1 MTPMR
6 PSLRLPS
13 MRRARVADLVPTAA
27 GVVLGLLTLALQR
40 SADTATWRDVDAP
53 AVVLVLLMA
62 LPAATCRR
70 APIASA
76 VTAVAAALLAA
87 ALGYPPTSGWF
98 SALLIAAAAVY
109 LTDRRRAVALGAFI
123 LAGDVLASVAAADAA
138 GEPLSAF
145 QLVANVCVIG
155 VPLLLADLLR
165 EQRRLLA
172 QVRDQ
177 TGRLAQLRAAEA
189 GEAAARERV
198 RIARDV
204 HDVVGN
210 DLSAIAVQAAAGRML
225 VGADPDEARATFER
239 IAKMAREAL
248 AQTRAAV
255 RGMRDA
261 GHDDDAGASPGL
273 ADLDTLL
280 DAVRASGVEVRVL
293 RRPPDDA
300 LTADVQ
306 AATFRIVQE
315 ALTNVARYARPPRA
329 AVSIHLTN
337 GEAFVDVS
345 DDGARRTGPRGH
357 GSGIAGMRERAAL
370 AGGRLDAGP
379 SPDGLGWRVH
389 AVLPARTAG
398 DAGGTA
404 AR

>member
-1 MTPMR
+1 MAAMR
-6 PSLRLPS
+6 KHT
-13 MRRARVADLVPTAA
+13 DLALTAV
-27 GVVLGLLTLALQR
+27 GIVLGLVTLALQR
-40 SADTATWRDVDAP
+40 GADDATWRDVDAL
-53 AVVLVLLMA
+53 AVVLVLLMTV
-62 LPAATCRR
+62 PGATCRW
-70 APIASA
+70 APVASA
-76 VTAVAAALLAA
+76 LTALAAALAAA

-109 LTDRRRAVALGAFI
+109 LTDRRRAVALGAFA
-123 LAGDVLASVAAADAA
+123 LVGDVLASIAAADAA
-138 GEPLSAF
+138 GERLSAF

-155 VPLLLADLLR
+155 VPLLLADMLR

-172 QVRDQ
+172 QVREQ
-177 TGRLAQLRAAEA
+177 SGRLAQLRAAEA

-210 DLSAIAVQAAAGRML
+210 DLSAIAVQAGAGRRL
-225 VGADPDEARATFER
+225 VDSDPDSAQATFAR
-239 IAKMAREAL
+239 IAQMAREAL
-248 AQTRAAV
+248 AQTRIAV
-255 RGMRDA
+255 RGMRDE
-261 GHDDDAGASPGL
+261 GDDDAPGAPPRL

-280 DAVRASGVEVRVL
+280 DAVRASGVDVRVL

-300 LTADVQ
+300 LGGDVQ

-337 GEAFVDVS
+337 GEAFIDVK
-345 DDGARRTGPRGH
+345 DDGAPRAGPVGR

-370 AGGRLDAGP
+370 VGGRLDAGP
-379 SPDGLGWRVH
+379 SPDGLGWCVH
-389 AVLPARTAG
+389 AVLPAGR
-398 DAGGTA
+398 
-404 AR
+404 

>member
-1 MTPMR
+1 MDPWSQP
-6 PSLRLPS
+6 PSLRPV
-13 MRRARVADLVPTAA
+13 RAVDLALTCAA
-27 GVVLGLLTLALQR
+27 VVLGLLTLALQR
-40 SADTATWRDVDAP
+40 SADDATWRDVDAL
-53 AVVLVLLMA
+53 AVALVLLMT

-76 VTAVAAALLAA
+76 ATALTAALSAA

-109 LTDRRRAVALGAFI
+109 LTNRRRAIALAAFTLI
-123 LAGDVLASVAAADAA
+123 GDVLASFAAADAA
-138 GEPLSAF
+138 GERLSAF

-172 QVRDQ
+172 QVREQ
-177 TGRLAQLRAAEA
+177 TGRLTQLRAAEA

-198 RIARDV
+198 RIARDL

-210 DLSAIAVQAAAGRML
+210 DLSAIAVQAGAGRTL
-225 VGADPDEARATFER
+225 VDADPEAARATFEQ
-239 IAKMAREAL
+239 IAQMARDAL

-255 RGMRDA
+255 RGMRDP
-261 GHDDDAGASPGL
+261 GDDNGAGAAPGL

-280 DAVRASGVEVRVL
+280 DAVRASGVDVRML
-293 RRPPDDA
+293 ERPPNDA
-300 LTADVQ
+300 LTAAVQ

-315 ALTNVARYARPPRA
+315 ALTNVARYARPSRA

-337 GEAFVDVS
+337 GEAFIDVT
-345 DDGARRTGPRGH
+345 DDGVRRPGPVGH

-389 AVLPARTAG
+389 AVLPAPKIGAER
-398 DAGGTA
+398 
-404 AR
+404 

>member
-1 MTPMR
+1 
-6 PSLRLPS
+6 
-13 MRRARVADLVPTAA
+13 MRRSPDLVLTVA

-40 SADTATWRDVDAP
+40 AVDDATWRDIDAL

-76 VTAVAAALLAA
+76 VTALTAALVAA

-109 LTDRRRAVALGAFI
+109 LTDRRHAVALGTFA
-123 LAGDVLASVAAADAA
+123 LVGDVLASFAAADAT
-138 GEPLSAF
+138 GEQLSAF
-145 QLVANVCVIG
+145 ALVANVCVIG
-155 VPLLLADLLR
+155 VPLLLADMLR

-172 QVRDQ
+172 QVREQ
-177 TGRLAQLRAAEA
+177 SGRLAQLRAAEA

-198 RIARDV
+198 RIAREV

-210 DLSAIAVQAAAGRML
+210 ELSAIAVQAGAGRTL
-225 VGADPDEARATFER
+225 VEADPDEARATFAR
-239 IAKMAREAL
+239 IAAMGREAL
-248 AQTRAAV
+248 DQTRAAV

-261 GHDDDAGASPGL
+261 GHEDGSAPGL
-273 ADLDTLL
+273 SDLDMLL
-280 DAVRASGVEVRVL
+280 DAVRASGVDVRVL

-337 GEAFVDVS
+337 GEAFIDVT
-345 DDGARRTGPRGH
+345 DDGARRTGPVGH

-389 AVLPARTAG
+389 AVLPAGSVRP
-398 DAGGTA
+398 
-404 AR
+404 